1 MTDKTD
7 RVIAGLTL
15 CAALL
20 VSGCG
25 TYSNVD
31 VRDNAGNC
39 YRVETFSQE
48 EHRVWSVREPGDPA
62 QGKDEPFPCRVRL
75 QEKQP

>member
-1 MTDKTD
+1 MDEID

-39 YRVETFSQE
+39 YRVETLSNGE
-48 EHRVWSVREPGDPA
+48 RRVWSVREPGDPA
-62 QGKDEPFPCRVRL
+62 QSMNEPFPCRARL
-75 QEKQP
+75 QERTDG